1 MQKCGIFGTGPL
13 VRALLPHIKR
23 NFEVVAIWD
32 EDGSELEEE
41 AESLNISIYS
51 SHEDDVLYN
60 KEITLLII
68 LCPPIHHAQIAVKAL
83 GIAKNVYVHPPCAT
97 DLPQTLRMVSA
108 ANYFPN
114 LTAVVGSLRALPAVC
129 EMRHLINQSYLGKD
143 IVHCDVR
150 LNSPSLIGNS
160 RYSWKCS
167 EEMGGGVLNFFG
179 SQLIDLVIYLL
190 GQKAVRVNAVF
201 RTIQKKTPNV
211 SGIRQ
216 ITADD
221 VASLVIETD
230 SNCLITINLNSQSSY
245 FSQELTITGTH
256 GQLSLRNANLFGRKL
271 AAADTIIDNNE
282 SLCGEE
288 VLYLDTNNKNQTS
301 KIIQDQS
308 CSDPDESNC
317 IPQVYLQGYNM
328 LFDQLHLD
336 LKSRDKN
343 SCNLDRKL
351 ATFEDALHV
360 SEIFDAAR
368 HSFMEKSWMRIGS
381 CSLNGGGNGNS
392 GIAFE
397 K

>member
-129 EMRHLINQSYLGKD
+129 EMRHLINQSYLGTD

-190 GQKAVRVNAVF
+190 GQKAVCVNAVF

-211 SGIRQ
+211 AGIRQ

-221 VASLVIETD
+221 VASLFIETD
-230 SNCLITINLNSQSSY
+230 SNCLITVNLNAQSSY

-256 GQLSLRNANLFGRKL
+256 GILALRNANLFGRKL
-271 AAADTIIDNNE
+271 STGDSIINHDA
-282 SLCGEE
+282 SEE
-288 VLYLDTNNKNQTS
+288 VFHLDTNNKNHA
-301 KIIQDQS
+301 KIQDDTVS
-308 CSDPDESNC
+308 EDDSNS
-317 IPQVYLQGYNM
+317 IPQVYLQGYAM
-328 LFDQLHLD
+328 VFDQLNAE

-343 SCNLDRKL
+343 LSNQDQDKKL
-351 ATFEDALHV
+351 ATFEDALHI
-360 SEIFDAAR
+360 SEIFAAAR
-368 HSFMEKSWMRIGS
+368 QSFMEKTWTRVGS
-381 CSLNGGGNGNS
+381 SSLNGSGGGNGNS
-392 GIAFE
+392 GLSVG

>member
-13 VRALLPHIKR
+13 VRALLPHIKQ

-32 EDGSELEEE
+32 EDGSLLEEE

-83 GIAKNVYVHPPCAT
+83 GIAKNVYVHLPCAT
-97 DLPQTLRMVSA
+97 NVPQALRMVSA

-129 EMRHLINQSYLGKD
+129 KMRHLMRQSYLGTN
-143 IVHCDVR
+143 IVHCDIR

-179 SQLIDLVIYLL
+179 SHLIDLVIYLL
-190 GQKAVRVNAVF
+190 GQKAVCVNAVF

-211 SGIRQ
+211 AGIRQ

-221 VASLVIETD
+221 VASLFIETD
-230 SNCLITINLNSQSSY
+230 SNCLITVNLNAQSSY
-245 FSQELTITGTH
+245 FSQELTVTGTH

-271 AAADTIIDNNE
+271 SSDESIINHDT
-282 SLCGEE
+282 SEE
-288 VLYLDTNNKNQTS
+288 VLYLDTNNKNHA
-301 KIIQDQS
+301 KIQD
-308 CSDPDESNC
+308 DTIPDDESNS
-317 IPQVYLQGYNM
+317 IPQVYLQGYAM
-328 LFDQLHLD
+328 VFDQLNLE

-343 SCNLDRKL
+343 LSNQDQDKKL
-351 ATFEDALHV
+351 ATFEDALHI
-360 SEIFDAAR
+360 SEIFAAAR
-368 HSFMEKSWMRIGS
+368 QSFMEKTWIRIGS
-381 CSLNGGGNGNS
+381 SSLNGSGGGNGNS
-392 GIAFE
+392 GLNVG